1 MNLAATPHVR
11 RLILAQRLEQAGSL
25 TLAGASSLV
34 AAGAATLL
42 LGISGWFI
50 TGAALAGAGGL
61 AVAQAFNFLLPSA
74 TVRLMAILRTG
85 FRYLERLKGHDA
97 ALRALAKIRPAIFHG
112 LAASPPAQAL
122 SLSGGEA
129 SARLMQDVGALET
142 VFVRLSLPWSV
153 MGALATG
160 LGLCLLAGWG
170 AAAGLGAYAALTML
184 AAWLGAKR
192 LAAGGAELQVRAG
205 ELKDTV
211 AVLLNAAPELRCYGL
226 ESWASDEVD
235 RLGRALGDAQL
246 RDAAIRGR
254 IGLVQALILA
264 LGVASVMA
272 LASAGSTPL
281 LALAGLAAAMT
292 LESLGAAVRAILDT
306 GAALVA
312 AHRLEPLLA
321 HGFSRPG
328 PPQADPE
335 LQIGPDHLAP
345 GERIAITG
353 ISGSGKT
360 TLFERLI
367 GLRPAPEGAIRAG
380 GVDLACQPAGFARS
394 LFAYAPQDAALL
406 AGTVRENLALAL
418 GHSDDGVLWAAL
430 ADACLDDRI
439 RRMPQGLDT
448 WIGENGACLSGGER
462 RRLSLARAFLRPAAW
477 LLLDEPTEGLDA
489 DTEAAVLFRL
499 RRRLD
504 ATGQGLLIASHRPAA
519 IRLCERQVAV
529 DSVRPALKRSP
540 VAMTEAA

>member
-1 MNLAATPHVR
+1 VNLAATPHVR
-11 RLILAQRLEQAGSL
+11 RLILAQRQEQAGPL
-25 TLAGASSLV
+25 ALAGASTFV

-74 TVRLMAILRTG
+74 TVRLMAIFRTG
-85 FRYLERLKGHDA
+85 FRYVERIEGHDA

-122 SLSGGEA
+122 TLSGGEA

-142 VFVRLSLPWSV
+142 LFVRLSLPWTV
-153 MGALATG
+153 TGALATG

-170 AAAGLGAYAALTML
+170 SAAGLGGYAALTML
-184 AAWLGAKR
+184 TAWLGAKR

-205 ELKDTV
+205 ELKDMV

-226 ESWASDEVD
+226 ESWASDEID

-246 RDAAIRGR
+246 REAGIRGR
-254 IGLVQALILA
+254 IGLVQALILG

-306 GAALVA
+306 GAALEA
-312 AHRLEPLLA
+312 ARRLEPLLA
-321 HGFSRPG
+321 HGFSRPS
-328 PPQADPE
+328 PPQTDPE
-335 LQIGPDHLAP
+335 LQIGPFHLAP
-345 GERIAITG
+345 GQRIAITG

-380 GVDLACQPAGFARS
+380 GVDLAGQPAGFARS
-394 LFAYAPQDAALL
+394 LFAYAPQEAALL
-406 AGTVRENLALAL
+406 AGTVRENLALAM
-418 GHSDDGVLWAAL
+418 GPCDDGVLWAAL
-430 ADACLDDRI
+430 ADACLDARI

-462 RRLSLARAFLRPAAW
+462 RRLSLARAFLRPADW

-529 DSVRPALKRSP
+529 DPVRPALKRSP
-540 VAMTEAA
+540 AAMTEAA